1 MPSTHDQKEIMDK
14 STAVKQPSDLNVGQP
29 HSARIYDYFLG
40 GKDNFP
46 ADREAAEEILAV
58 EPDAG
63 FIARTNRAFVART
76 TRWLAGEV
84 GVRQFLDV
92 GTGIP
97 APPNLHEI
105 AQGIAPEA
113 RVVYVDNDSIVLVHA
128 RALLTSTPQGRT
140 AYLDADLQNPQSIIN
155 ASELRETLD
164 LERPVALS
172 LNAIL
177 HFVVDD
183 DEVAGIVAGLVAGL
197 PTRSYLVLSHIT
209 PEMNPATAEQVSRR
223 YEAAGIPLKARTA
236 AQLAGI
242 VEAAGCTLEEP
253 GLVPIA
259 LWRPEGEPD
268 VAQRA
273 VWLLGAVARVS

>member
-1 MPSTHDQKEIMDK
+1 MDE

-97 APPNLHEI
+97 ASPNLHEI

-140 AYLDADLQNPQSIIN
+140 ACLDADLQNP
-155 ASELRETLD
+155 
-164 LERPVALS
+164 
-172 LNAIL
+172 
-177 HFVVDD
+177 
-183 DEVAGIVAGLVAGL
+183 
-197 PTRSYLVLSHIT
+197 
-209 PEMNPATAEQVSRR
+209 
-223 YEAAGIPLKARTA
+223 
-236 AQLAGI
+236 
-242 VEAAGCTLEEP
+242 
-253 GLVPIA
+253 
-259 LWRPEGEPD
+259 
-268 VAQRA
+268 
-273 VWLLGAVARVS
+273 